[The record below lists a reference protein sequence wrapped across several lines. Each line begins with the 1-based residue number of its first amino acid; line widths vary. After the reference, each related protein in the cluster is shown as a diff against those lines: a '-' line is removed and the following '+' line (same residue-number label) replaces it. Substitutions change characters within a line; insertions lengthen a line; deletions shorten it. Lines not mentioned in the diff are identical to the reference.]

1 MNEELK
7 SFWPSFEKSFQ
18 EITEE
23 RKWCLSSKRNVKDV
37 LYAYASKLQVEKL
50 AHSFIIDTSDDNI
63 KVLFNKTEWDEIM
76 NVNKKTVPAIDKNI
90 GTHLMNY
97 KKKTPSEMR
106 AYVMKTWL
114 NTTYSREN
122 HFDFQYIH
130 MVFLH
135 LLDEYESPKNRL
147 MQPHAEGWYAVN
159 IWDVLIDKAF
169 LNVSDI
175 DLVRGE
181 TCSVASSNRRN
192 DDEIYR
198 MKGNRKALGHRI
210 NGIIQN
216 IVNNYEYGGIEV
228 TKTCQGPHDRKQLG
242 DSLKLTKLLKDIF
255 HQQSCVVDYNEEI
268 VKKIEIVGLLHSRL
282 QLQQFLIDFGD
293 GSCLRLK
300 KEITRNIPL
309 HLSDVIELIH
319 TIASILQA
327 KLRIQCCIEVMKNE
341 PEDESFLQ
349 EITQPPSRPSTPP
362 NTVCLAKITKTP
374 IKDK

>member
-1 MNEELK
+1 VVR
-7 SFWPSFEKSFQ
+7 S
-18 EITEE
+18 
-23 RKWCLSSKRNVKDV
+23 
-37 LYAYASKLQVEKL
+37 
-50 AHSFIIDTSDDNI
+50 
-63 KVLFNKTEWDEIM
+63 
-76 NVNKKTVPAIDKNI
+76 
-90 GTHLMNY
+90 
-97 KKKTPSEMR
+97 
-106 AYVMKTWL
+106 
-114 NTTYSREN
+114 
-122 HFDFQYIH
+122 QY
-130 MVFLH
+130 L
-135 LLDEYESPKNRL
+135 
-147 MQPHAEGWYAVN
+147 G
-159 IWDVLIDKAF
+159 VLIDKAF
-169 LNVSDI
+169 LNILDI

-282 QLQQFLIDFGD
+282 QLQQFLMDFGGD
-293 GSCLRLK
+293 SCLRLK

-309 HLSDVIELIH
+309 HLSDVMELIH
-319 TIASILQA
+319 IIASILQA
-327 KLRIQCCIEVMKNE
+327 KLRIQRCIEVMKNE

-349 EITQPPSRPSTPP
+349 EIT
-362 NTVCLAKITKTP
+362 
-374 IKDK
+374 

>member
-1 MNEELK
+1 ME
-7 SFWPSFEKSFQ
+7 
-18 EITEE
+18 
-23 RKWCLSSKRNVKDV
+23 DV
-37 LYAYASKLQVEKL
+37 LYAYASKLKVENP

-63 KVLFNKTEWDEIM
+63 KNLFNENEWEEIM
-76 NVNKKTVPAIDKNI
+76 NVNKKVVPAIDKYV
-90 GTHLMNY
+90 GKHLMNY

-106 AYVMKTWL
+106 AHVMKPWL
-114 NTTYSREN
+114 NTTYNIED
-122 HFDFQYIH
+122 HFDLQYIH
-130 MVFLH
+130 MVFSH

-159 IWDVLIDKAF
+159 IWGMLIDKAF
-169 LNVSDI
+169 LNVPDI

-192 DDEIYR
+192 DDEMYKI
-198 MKGNRKALGHRI
+198 KGNRKALGHRI
-210 NGIIQN
+210 DGIVQN

-228 TKTCQGPHDRKQLG
+228 AKTCRGPHDRKQLG

-255 HQQSCVVDYNEEI
+255 HQQSYVVDYNEEI
-268 VKKIEIVGLLHSRL
+268 VKKLEVVGLLHSRL
-282 QLQQFLIDFGD
+282 QLQQFMMDFGG

-300 KEITRNIPL
+300 KETTRSIPL
-309 HLSDVIELIH
+309 HLGDVMELIR

-327 KLRIQCCIEVMKNE
+327 KLRIQRCIEVMKNE

-349 EITQPPSRPSTPP
+349 KITQPPSRPSTPP
-362 NTVCLAKITKTP
+362 NTVCLAKATKTP